1 MVLQMLTLPG
11 WCPGGLLPV
20 VYAGPL
26 QLRHGGGGDDLQE
39 LVLRLQGLLEV

>member
-26 QLRHGGGGDDLQE
+26 QLRHGGGGVSQE
-39 LVLRLQGLLEV
+39 LVARSLMLVYQL